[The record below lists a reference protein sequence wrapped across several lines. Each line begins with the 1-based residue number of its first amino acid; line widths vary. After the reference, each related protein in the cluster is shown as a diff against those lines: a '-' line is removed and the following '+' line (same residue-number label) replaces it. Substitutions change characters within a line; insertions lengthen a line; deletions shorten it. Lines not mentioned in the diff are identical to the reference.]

1 METKKYAE
9 KLEAEGLHNS
19 VEKIVNHFPHL
30 AGLAASDAKNFALN
44 ATNLVAVDGVPIVDY
59 WKLAK
64 IATSNGWGGR
74 RKGAGAPV
82 KSVHKAT
89 KSRGIRMTDEEYE
102 KVKKFL
108 QELRAKENN

>member
-1 METKKYAE
+1 METKKYAK

-30 AGLAASDAKNFALN
+30 AGLAVSDAKNFALN
-44 ATNLVAVDGVPIVDY
+44 ATSLVAVEGVPIVDY

-89 KSRGIRMTDEEYE
+89 KSRGIRMTDDEYE

-108 QELRAKENN
+108 EELRAKENS

>member
-1 METKKYAE
+1 MKYTVKMSCGHE
-9 KLEAEGLHNS
+9 
-19 VEKIVNHFPHL
+19 
-30 AGLAASDAKNFALN
+30 
-44 ATNLVAVDGVPIVDY
+44 
-59 WKLAK
+59 

-108 QELRAKENN
+108 QELRGQTSWNQKKLK